1 MEAQVRCDFDK
12 ELDSILGKR
21 SHLEGVVLGCLF
33 KDILLIKEYNIKE
46 NMFATTQGVF
56 YFRIL
61 DVLVKKAVIKI
72 TDTDIRLNC
81 SDDVIEDYK
90 NLGGMKSIEKLKNA
104 VELKNFESYL
114 DELQK
119 RNLYVKLTTEEGIDL
134 LSERELFGENIS
146 YLDYFN
152 NNEMTSEEIVKFM
165 SLRIL
170 GKIENITDTNVKE
183 ADGQIKDDF
192 LEELFK
198 GSKVG
203 VMFDRIEDTILLPHI
218 SKEIMGLKKKTLSA
232 LGAFTNV
239 GKSSLISNIILSL
252 ASKGQYVLSITN
264 EQEISDLY
272 IYFLIYIINNCLDDV
287 KGMNKRKLKSGKLT
301 EEEKRIVI
309 KAKNYYNE
317 HFAEYI
323 TLASMSDTNLDSVE
337 RLARKYVLLKNID
350 VIIYDT
356 FKQNFDGSAS
366 ESTYKDLIKD
376 SRMMFKLA
384 KNYNLVALISIQL
397 SQQYEGNLV
406 LSKSMLAGAKQI
418 NEILENLLLFRALYP
433 AELDKDSKYY
443 IKPYRRELVGDKWV
457 EKEVELDKNQIYRVM
472 FIAKARDCLTFD
484 DSNCAIIINFNGFTN
499 TFKEVCLCSPKR
511 LNISQTYNNKK

>member
-1 MEAQVRCDFDK
+1 MELQIRCEFDK
-12 ELDSILGKR
+12 KLDTILGNR
-21 SHLEGVVLGCLF
+21 SHLEGVILGCLF

-46 NMFATTQGVF
+46 DMFSTTQGVF

-81 SDDVIEDYK
+81 TNDVIEDYK
-90 NLGGMKSIEKLKNA
+90 TLGGMKSIEKLKNA
-104 VELKNFESYL
+104 VELNNFESYL

-119 RNLYVKLTTEEGIDL
+119 RNLYIKLNNEEGIDL
-134 LSERELFGENIS
+134 LAEKDLFDEKIS

-152 NNEMTSEEIVKFM
+152 KNEMTSEEIVKFM
-165 SLRIL
+165 SLRML

-183 ADGQIKDDF
+183 ADGEIKDDF

-203 VMFDRIEDTILLPHI
+203 IMFDRIDDKILLPHI

-232 LGAFTNV
+232 IGAFTNV
-239 GKSSLISNIILSL
+239 GKSALISNFILSF
-252 ASKGQYVLSITN
+252 ASKHQNVLAITN
-264 EQEISDLY
+264 EQEISDFY
-272 IYFLIYIINNCLDDV
+272 ISFLVYIINNCLDT
-287 KGMNKRKLKSGKLT
+287 KGINKRKLKSGKLNDD
-301 EEEKRIVI
+301 EKRVVY
-309 KAKNYYNE
+309 KAKEYYNE
-317 HFAEYI
+317 HFAPYI

-356 FKQNFDGSAS
+356 FKQNFNGSAS

-384 KNYNLVALISIQL
+384 KNYNLVALVSIQL

-472 FIAKARDCLTFD
+472 FISKARDCLTFD
-484 DSNCAIIINFNGFTN
+484 DSNTASIINFNGFSN
-499 TFKEVCLCSPKR
+499 SFKEVCLCSPKR
-511 LNISQTYNNKK
+511 LNISQNYTNKK